1 MILLCNVHTPEQPY
15 SANGLRQVRPL
26 SVGVR
31 VIQPSMTT
39 VGALLR
45 QLLVN
50 GTAAL
55 SATLSPGET
64 WPSSAGMQRQW
75 TETTAGPT
83 APPPPPPPPPRAA
96 DDATLNA
103 TAAAV
108 AVAPSAKNIYSQSL
122 LNISR
127 WLAAG
132 NGTLSGTYDTDSSNA
147 NAGFRVAG
155 DSTTAT
161 TAVGE
166 RVTAAVAVGAAV
178 NATTADALATVAAT
192 AGHERV
198 SFAFTDD
205 YDIYAQMWRDNLTF
219 FNETANVTSLGD
231 DGGGGGVKA
240 PAYWALLLLI
250 FPVLTVFG
258 NVLVVLSVYFERSLR
273 SPTNYFIVSLA
284 VADIMVAVLVMPLA
298 VYVEVRL
305 LLLLLLLLILLLH
318 LLLTFVNLQAFAR
331 RQIQPCN
338 ASFFIWSTSDRP
350 HLYIVQA
357 LNRTTLVR
365 WRRPSQH
372 HNGRH
377 NTLRIHSIFN

>member
-1 MILLCNVHTPEQPY
+1 
-15 SANGLRQVRPL
+15 
-26 SVGVR
+26 
-31 VIQPSMTT
+31 MTT

-83 APPPPPPPPPRAA
+83 APPPPPPRAA

-103 TAAAV
+103 TAAVAAV

-155 DSTTAT
+155 DATTAT

-231 DGGGGGVKA
+231 DGGGGVKP

-298 VYVEVRL
+298 VYVEAPFKDPLDLQLTNIDWFICLQVTEVGPTQSAASARRSPGGIIASDRAATPRDCGVGVV
-305 LLLLLLLLILLLH
+305 ILLPPPS
-318 LLLTFVNLQAFAR
+318 R
-331 RQIQPCN
+331 R
-338 ASFFIWSTSDRP
+338 
-350 HLYIVQA
+350 L
-357 LNRTTLVR
+357 
-365 WRRPSQH
+365 
-372 HNGRH
+372 
-377 NTLRIHSIFN
+377 

>member
-1 MILLCNVHTPEQPY
+1 MLCNVHAPKQSY
-15 SANGLRQVRPL
+15 SAIGLRQVRPL

-31 VIQPSMTT
+31 VIQSSMTT

-83 APPPPPPPPPRAA
+83 APPPPPPRAA

-103 TAAAV
+103 TAAVAAV

-155 DSTTAT
+155 DATTAT

-231 DGGGGGVKA
+231 DGGGGVKP

-305 LLLLLLLLILLLH
+305 LLLLLLH
-318 LLLTFVNLQAFAR
+318 LLLTFVNLQAFAP
-331 RQIQPCN
+331 RQIQPSN

-357 LNRTTLVR
+357 LNRPRSLAV
-365 WRRPSQH
+365 RRPSQH

-377 NTLRIHSIFN
+377 NTFRPHLRIHSIFN